1 MSNFIFW
8 IVLGLILMIAEI
20 FIPSFFIFWFGV
32 GAVVAG
38 LTAWFWGVV
47 PQTIVFLV
55 TSGILVLLTRPL
67 ARKLVGESPR
77 KINVDDIVG
86 KEALV
91 VEKIDNI
98 GGTGVVK
105 VDGDRWRA
113 LSENDEVIEEGEKVI
128 IVKVEG
134 AHVVVK
140 RKEG

>member
-38 LTAWFWGVV
+38 LTSWFWGVV

-55 TSGILVLLTRPL
+55 TSGVLVLLTRPL
-67 ARKLVGESPR
+67 AKKLVGESPR
-77 KINVDDIVG
+77 KINVDEIVG

-91 VEKIDNI
+91 IERIDNVK
-98 GGTGVVK
+98 GTGVIK
-105 VDGDRWRA
+105 VNGDRWRA
-113 LSENDEVIEEGEKVI
+113 LSENDEVIEKGKKVMV
-128 IVKVEG
+128 VKVEG
-134 AHVVVK
+134 AHVVVR

>member
-32 GAVVAG
+32 GAVAAG
-38 LTAWFWGVV
+38 FTAWFWGVV

-55 TSGILVLLTRPL
+55 TSSVLVLLTRSL
-67 ARKLVGESPR
+67 AKKLVGESPR
-77 KINVDDIVG
+77 RINVDEIIG

-91 VEKIDNI
+91 IEKIDNVK
-98 GGTGVVK
+98 GTGVIK
-105 VDGDRWRA
+105 VNGDRWRA
-113 LSENDEVIEEGEKVI
+113 LSENDEVIEEGEKVVVI
-128 IVKVEG
+128 KVEG
-134 AHVVVK
+134 AHVVVR